1 MCNLNDTISR
11 LVTVGFRWKFCES
24 FVNPESDDD
33 EKCDLYCDPKS
44 LEICILLEVLMF
56 YLQ

>member
-11 LVTVGFRWKFCES
+11 LVTVGFRWN

-33 EKCDLYCDPKS
+33 EKCELYCDPKS
-44 LEICILLEVLMF
+44 LEICILQEVLMF
-56 YLQ
+56 YLK